1 MNTAVLR
8 ARFDRW
14 LQRQWQKRG
23 LWMWLL
29 SPFSLLFYL
38 AVWIRR
44 QKHATPRA
52 KQKLAT
58 SRVSVPILIVGNL
71 YIGGTGKTPVVI
83 ALVQQLKAL
92 GWEPGVISRG
102 YGTKIG
108 THAVTGRGQPEARS
122 VGDEPALIA
131 KDTGAPISVHPD
143 RSLACRTLLVQYPEV
158 DLIIADDGLQHLRL
172 ARDIEIIVQDERG
185 CGNGWMLPAGPLRE
199 PFSRLS
205 LADAVVTRVT
215 RPDNASL
222 TTHSTTR
229 QSALLAG
236 GLPRSK
242 SPRRVSM
249 SLNIS
254 RFQRLSDPEI
264 KEIPDFLSFTLQ
276 CRVAAVAG
284 IATPSRF
291 FDDLR
296 HLGLHLALTLP
307 LADHFSYDKDSFAA
321 IEADVIVITGKDAVK
336 CRAISDPRIWI
347 AETKMT
353 FSDPD
358 FLPWLDHQIKVV
370 RARLSRD

>member
-1 MNTAVLR
+1 MNTAALR
-8 ARFDRW
+8 AWLDRW

-23 LWMWLL
+23 FWMWFL
-29 SPFSLLFYL
+29 SPFSLVFSLV
-38 AVWIRR
+38 VWMRR
-44 QKHATPRA
+44 QKYSTRRA
-52 KQKLAT
+52 KQQLAS

-92 GWEPGVISRG
+92 GWQPGIVSRG

-108 THAVTGRGQPEARS
+108 AQAVTGRGQPEAQAF
-122 VGDEPALIA
+122 GDEPALIA

-143 RSLACRTLLVQYPEV
+143 RSLACHTLLAHYPEV

-215 RPDNASL
+215 RPATASL
-222 TTHSTTR
+222 TSNSMTR

-236 GLPRSK
+236 GLSHSK

-249 SLNIS
+249 SLSIS
-254 RFQRLSDPEI
+254 RFQRLSGPEI
-264 KEIPDFLSFTLQ
+264 KEIADFLSFTQ
-276 CRVAAVAG
+276 QSRIAAVAG

-296 HLGLHLALTLP
+296 HLGLHPALTFP
-307 LADHFSYDKDSFAA
+307 FADHFSYDKGTFAA
-321 IEADVIVITGKDAVK
+321 IEADIIVITGKDAVK
-336 CRAISDPRIWI
+336 CRSISDPRIWI